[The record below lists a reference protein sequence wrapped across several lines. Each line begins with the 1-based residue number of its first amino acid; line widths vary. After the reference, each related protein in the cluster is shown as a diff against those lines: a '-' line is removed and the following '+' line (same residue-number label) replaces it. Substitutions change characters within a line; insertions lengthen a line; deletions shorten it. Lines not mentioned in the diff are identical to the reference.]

1 MMWLIILFSDKENLS
16 PCSPSLCRK
25 SSRPTQQDDICS
37 FPVPKQTKSAR
48 MWAPDHGRG
57 PPPGAWVPLPQH
69 LSCAQ
74 GWTVLPGGWPW
85 GGRCQPASLSLTT
98 STLFSAWGQHPRWL
112 AICFL
117 GSVSLCFSVYL
128 FPCLSFLWYLALEIQ
143 SSFMVLGLLD
153 SSWTDHKQ
161 SDGGN
166 SVCLMSSFNIC
177 NRL

>member
-1 MMWLIILFSDKENLS
+1 M
-16 PCSPSLCRK
+16 
-25 SSRPTQQDDICS
+25 
-37 FPVPKQTKSAR
+37 PKQTKSAR

-57 PPPGAWVPLPQH
+57 PPPGAWVPPPPT
-69 LSCAQ
+69 
-74 GWTVLPGGWPW
+74 TVLCPGVDSSP
-85 GGRCQPASLSLTT
+85 RRVDLRRKVPASISLTHHLH
-98 STLFSAWGQHPRWL
+98 SVLSMRPAPTLACWL

-153 SSWTDHKQ
+153 SSWTDRKQ
-161 SDGGN
+161 LDGGN
-166 SVCLMSSFNIC
+166 SICLMSSFNIC